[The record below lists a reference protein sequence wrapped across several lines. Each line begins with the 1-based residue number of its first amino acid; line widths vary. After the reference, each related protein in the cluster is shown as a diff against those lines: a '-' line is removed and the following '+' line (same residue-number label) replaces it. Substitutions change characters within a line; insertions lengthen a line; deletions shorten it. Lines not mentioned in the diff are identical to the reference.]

1 MSFLMSSSESE
12 SEDEPITIVRKS
24 KSGVAT
30 EILPNEISC
39 GKPSVKKGLVQ
50 LDVTPLQ
57 LTAGTSKVT
66 ENSGVKKFVSS
77 TPLENHGSQGKK
89 RMIEELER
97 RLNVEVNSHR
107 KKLKAI
113 RSMEKANNLEF
124 LKVMSIEMNGE
135 TLLPMND
142 SEEMVWFQKDG
153 EWINLM
159 TVYAG
164 PQPSKFGRHLA
175 TKMFGKDEDCRLM
188 VEMIGC
194 ERQSVLTRTPIPKEE
209 EKLFRRV
216 VELKYPLEASYAYSE
231 ARLAANAMGVGYRR
245 KYPGKLRQLLNEQ
258 HKKMIADKLQ
268 TTTVFQDD
276 LE

>member
-1 MSFLMSSSESE
+1 MSFLLSTSESE

-24 KSGVAT
+24 KAAVAA
-30 EILPNEISC
+30 EVLPNERSC
-39 GKPSVKKGLVQ
+39 VKPYVKKGSVE
-50 LDVTPLQ
+50 LDITPLQ
-57 LTAGTSKVT
+57 LIAGTSKRT
-66 ENSGVKKFVSS
+66 ENSELSKVVSS
-77 TPLENHGSQGKK
+77 TPLQSQGKK
-89 RMIEELER
+89 RLIEELER
-97 RLNVEVNSHR
+97 RLNDEINNHR

-113 RSMEKANNLEF
+113 RSAEKANNLEF
-124 LKVMSIEMNGE
+124 LKVISIDLNGE
-135 TLLPMND
+135 NLSPVNN
-142 SEEMVWFQKDG
+142 SEEVVWFKKDG

-159 TVYAG
+159 AVFAV

-194 ERQSVLTRTPIPKEE
+194 ERQSVLSRNPIPKEE

-231 ARLAANAMGVGYRR
+231 ARQAANVMGVGYRR
-245 KYPGKLRQLLNEQ
+245 KYPAKLKQILNEQ
-258 HKKMIADKLQ
+258 HKRMVAEKLQ
-268 TTTVFQDD
+268 TTTVIEDD

>member
-1 MSFLMSSSESE
+1 MSFLLSTSESE
-12 SEDEPITIVRKS
+12 SENEPIMIIRKS
-24 KSGVAT
+24 KSGVANET
-30 EILPNEISC
+30 LPNERSC
-39 GKPSVKKGLVQ
+39 EKLSVKKGLGQ
-50 LDVTPLQ
+50 LNVTPLQ

-66 ENSGVKKFVSS
+66 ENSGVENFVSS
-77 TPLENHGSQGKK
+77 TPLESQDSQGKK

-97 RLNVEVNSHR
+97 RLNEELNSQR

-113 RSMEKANNLEF
+113 RSKEKANNLEF
-124 LKVMSIEMNGE
+124 LKVMSIELNCE

-142 SEEMVWFQKDG
+142 SEEVVWFQKDG

-159 TVYAG
+159 TIYAG

-175 TKMFGKDEDCRLM
+175 TKMFGKHDDCRLM

-216 VELKYPLEASYAYSE
+216 VELKYPLEASYAYAE

-258 HKKMIADKLQ
+258 HKKMVADKLQ
-268 TTTVFQDD
+268 TTTVLQDD